1 MGHSGDSNSDI
12 GGLVSLLNSL
22 FHRQFMAQAPGFFEP
37 LDVIFQRIMA
47 RFGGLRAPAHL
58 QIFI

>member
-1 MGHSGDSNSDI
+1 
-12 GGLVSLLNSL
+12 
-22 FHRQFMAQAPGFFEP
+22 MAQAPGFFEP